1 MSAESNALGA
11 ALVAAGQFVQGVET
25 TLRQQ
30 PRPPAATLAAA
41 SSAASASTTQL
52 QNLLNALEASSAVVA
67 KQAQDAA
74 YAGLLANLTL
84 LREKIKQV
92 SERVAQIGRQGLT

>member
-1 MSAESNALGA
+1 MSAESDALGV
-11 ALVAAGQFVQGVET
+11 ALAAAGRFVQDVET

-30 PRPPAATLAAA
+30 PRPPTATLAAA

-52 QNLLNALEASSAVVA
+52 QSLLNALEASTAVVA

-74 YAGLLANLTL
+74 YAALLANLTL
-84 LREKIKQV
+84 LRDKIKAVAERSATISRQV
-92 SERVAQIGRQGLT
+92 GT